1 MKVNSGQDKVNSLK
15 HVLFGSLIGT
25 TIEFFDF
32 YIYAN
37 AAVLVF
43 PQLFFPG
50 SDSTNSTLESLATF
64 SIAFLSRPLG
74 SAVFGHY
81 GDKVGRKVTLV
92 VALLTM
98 GISTVSIGFLPSY
111 ASIGV
116 AAPLLL
122 MLCRFGQGVGLG
134 GEWGGAVLLAIE
146 NAPPNKRAWYGMF
159 PQLGA
164 PIGLLL
170 SGGTFLLLT
179 DSMSSEDFMD
189 YGWRIPFIASSL
201 LVIIGFYIRLKITET
216 PAFENSK
223 EEQQEV
229 KIPFFTLL
237 KSYKNQ
243 LIFGTFAATTT
254 FLIFYLMTVFTL
266 SWATSD
272 LGFTKRD
279 ALLIQLFSVLFF
291 ALFIPISA
299 VVADKIGRRK
309 MLIAVTTAIAVFGF
323 FFSYFLNSGST
334 VLVTA
339 FACMGMALMG
349 FTYGPLG
356 TFLSELFPTA
366 VRYSGTSLTFN
377 MAGILGAAF
386 APMIAIWLATHYS
399 LTYVGLYLT
408 IAAFISLFS
417 LLVISKK
424 EHKF

>member
-1 MKVNSGQDKVNSLK
+1 MMKEQSTKINSLK

-32 YIYAN
+32 YIFAN

-50 SDSTNSTLESLATF
+50 TDSTTSTLESLATF

-111 ASIGV
+111 ASIGIS
-116 AAPLLL
+116 APLLL

-179 DSMSSEDFMD
+179 DNMSSADFMD

-201 LVIIGFYIRLKITET
+201 LVIVGFYIRLKITET

-223 EEQQEV
+223 EEQKEV
-229 KIPFFTLL
+229 KVPFLTLI

-243 LIFGTFAATTT
+243 LIFGTFAAITT
-254 FLIFYLMTVFTL
+254 FLVFYLMTVFTL

-299 VVADKIGRRK
+299 LVADKIGRRK
-309 MLIAVTTAIAVFGF
+309 MLIYTTIAIAIFGF

-334 VLVTA
+334 ILVTA
-339 FACMGMALMG
+339 FVCMGMSLMG

-356 TFLSELFPTA
+356 TFLSELFPTT
-366 VRYSGTSLTFN
+366 VRYSGASLTFN

-386 APMIAIWLATHYS
+386 APMVAIWLASTYS

-408 IAAFISLFS
+408 IAACISLIS
-417 LLVISKK
+417 LLVISKE

>member
-1 MKVNSGQDKVNSLK
+1 MMNTEKTKINSLK

-50 SDSTNSTLESLATF
+50 KDSTISTLESLATF
-64 SIAFLSRPLG
+64 SIAFLARPLG

-81 GDKVGRKVTLV
+81 GDKIGRKVTLV

-116 AAPLLL
+116 LAPILL

-146 NAPPNKRAWYGMF
+146 NAPPHKRAWYGMF

-170 SGGTFLLLT
+170 SGGTFLILT
-179 DSMSSEDFMD
+179 DSMSPEAFLD

-201 LVIIGFYIRLKITET
+201 LVLVGFYIRLKITET

-223 EEQQEV
+223 EEQKEV
-229 KIPFFTLL
+229 KVPFVTVFKL
-237 KSYKNQ
+237 YKNQ
-243 LIFGTFAATTT
+243 LIFGTLAAVTT
-254 FLIFYLMTVFTL
+254 FLVFYLMTVFMLNWNTKN
-266 SWATSD
+266 
-272 LGFTKRD
+272 LGFTNRD

-299 VVADKIGRRK
+299 LAADKIGRRK
-309 MLIAVTTAIAVFGF
+309 MLIYTTIAIAIFGF
-323 FFSYFLNSGST
+323 FFSLFLTSDNI
-334 VLVTA
+334 VLVTL
-339 FACMGMALMG
+339 FVCLGMSLMG
-349 FTYGPLG
+349 FIYGPVG
-356 TFLSELFPTA
+356 TFLSELFPTT
-366 VRYSGTSLTFN
+366 VRYTGASLTFN
-377 MAGILGAAF
+377 LAGILGAAF
-386 APMIAIWLATHYS
+386 APMVAIQLADKFGIAS
-399 LTYVGLYLT
+399 VGMYLT
-408 IAAFISLFS
+408 VAACISLIS
-417 LLVISKK
+417 LLVISKE

>member
-1 MKVNSGQDKVNSLK
+1 MKDNSNPDQKNSLK

-50 SDSTNSTLESLATF
+50 ADSTNSTLESLATF

-92 VALLTM
+92 IALLTM
-98 GISTVSIGFLPSY
+98 GISTVCIGFLPSY
-111 ASIGV
+111 ASIGI

-170 SGGTFLLLT
+170 SGGTFLILT
-179 DSMSSEDFMD
+179 DTMTNEDFMD

-201 LVIIGFYIRLKITET
+201 LVVVGFYIRLKITET

-223 EEQQEV
+223 VEQQEV
-229 KIPFFTLL
+229 KVPFFTLL

-243 LIFGTFAATTT
+243 LIFGTFAAITT
-254 FLIFYLMTVFTL
+254 FLVFYLMTVFTL

-272 LGFTKRD
+272 LGYSKRD
-279 ALLIQLFSVLFF
+279 FLLMQLFSVLFF
-291 ALFIPISA
+291 ALFIPVSA
-299 VVADKIGRRK
+299 LVADKIGRRK
-309 MLIAVTTAIAVFGF
+309 MLIIATTAIAVFGF
-323 FFSYFLNSGST
+323 SFSFFMNSGSSIM
-334 VLVTA
+334 VT
-339 FACMGMALMG
+339 FFLCTGMALMG

-356 TFLSELFPTA
+356 TFLSELFPTT
-366 VRYSGTSLTFN
+366 VRYSGASLTFN

-386 APMIAIWLATHYS
+386 APMIAIWLASTYG
-399 LTYVGLYLT
+399 LTYVGFYLT
-408 IAAFISLFS
+408 IAACISLFS
-417 LLVISKK
+417 LLMISKE

>member
-1 MKVNSGQDKVNSLK
+1 MKAEKTKINSLK

-50 SDSTNSTLESLATF
+50 ANSTVSTLESLATF
-64 SIAFLSRPLG
+64 SIAFLARPLG

-116 AAPLLL
+116 LAPILL

-146 NAPPNKRAWYGMF
+146 NAPPHKRAWYGMF

-170 SGGTFLLLT
+170 SGGTFLILT

-201 LVIIGFYIRLKITET
+201 LVLVGFYIRLKITET

-223 EEQQEV
+223 EEQKEIKVPFLTVV
-229 KIPFFTLL
+229 KN
-237 KSYKNQ
+237 YKNQ
-243 LIFGTFAATTT
+243 LIFGTLAAVTT
-254 FLIFYLMTVFTL
+254 FLVFYLLTVFILNWNTKN
-266 SWATSD
+266 
-272 LGFTKRD
+272 LGFTNRD

-291 ALFIPISA
+291 AIFIPISA
-299 VVADKIGRRK
+299 LAADKIGRRK
-309 MLIAVTTAIAVFGF
+309 MLIYTTIAIAVFGF
-323 FFSYFLNSGST
+323 FFSFFLTSKNI
-334 VLVTA
+334 VLVT
-339 FACMGMALMG
+339 FFVCLGMSLMG
-349 FTYGPLG
+349 FIYGPIG
-356 TFLSELFPTA
+356 TFLSELFPTT
-366 VRYSGTSLTFN
+366 VRYTGASLTFN
-377 MAGILGAAF
+377 LAGILGAAF
-386 APMIAIWLATHYS
+386 APMVAIKLAASYGIAS
-399 LTYVGLYLT
+399 VGMYLT
-408 IAAFISLFS
+408 VAACVSLISLF
-417 LLVISKK
+417 VISKE